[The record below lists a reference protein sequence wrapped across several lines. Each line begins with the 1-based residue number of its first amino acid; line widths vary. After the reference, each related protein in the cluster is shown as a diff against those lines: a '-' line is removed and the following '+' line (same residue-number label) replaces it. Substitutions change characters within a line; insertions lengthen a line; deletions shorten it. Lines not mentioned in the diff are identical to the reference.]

1 MKKFWIR
8 LVVTVAILAAIATQ
22 VDFSRLELASP
33 ARVAVGTTVATVL
46 ITLNQGISAVRWRV
60 ILGEDSPRWGYLTRL
75 NLIGIFFSTF
85 LPTSV
90 GGDAVRAWALA
101 REVPKPGTALSSVV
115 LDRGMGFAALVGYL
129 GAGALMSRQ
138 MLVDL
143 AGRLELQVPGW
154 VWFVAGLA
162 IVPLGVWLVRA
173 TRLGRWLR
181 EALQHLNRFRKSGR
195 TVVAATLLSFLVQ
208 GVYIAVWMTLAFA
221 AGFALPWET
230 FLVTVPVVSLGA
242 MIPVTLS
249 GLGIR
254 EGLWILLLGRF
265 ELTAATVTAFS
276 LLYFLAFAVTGG
288 IGGLI
293 YVVQGTTT
301 DRTQENSE

>member
-8 LVVTVAILAAIATQ
+8 FVVTVVILAAIVIQ

-33 ARVAVGTTVATVL
+33 GRVAVGTAVAVALLTV
-46 ITLNQGISAVRWRV
+46 NQGLSAVRWKV
-60 ILGEDSPRWGYLTRL
+60 ILGEDSPSWSYLTRL

-90 GGDAVRAWALA
+90 GGDAVRAWSLA
-101 REVPKPGTALSSVV
+101 REVPESGTALSSVV

-138 MLVDL
+138 MLLDL
-143 AGRLELQVPGW
+143 AGRLEWSVPGW
-154 VWFVAGLA
+154 VWFAAGLA
-162 IVPLGVWLVRA
+162 ALPVGMWLVRS

-181 EALQHLNRFRKSGR
+181 EAVRHLNRFRKSGR
-195 TVVAATLLSFLVQ
+195 DVVAATVLSFLVQ

-265 ELTAATVTAFS
+265 ELNAATVTAFS

-293 YVVQGTTT
+293 YIVRGTGAV
-301 DRTQENSE
+301 RTGAESA

>member
-1 MKKFWIR
+1 MKKFWVR
-8 LVVTVAILAAIATQ
+8 LVVTAVVLAVIVTQ
-22 VDFSRLELASP
+22 VDFSRLDLAAP
-33 ARVAVGTTVATVL
+33 GQVAVGTVVATAL
-46 ITLNQGISAVRWRV
+46 LTLNQGISAVRWKV
-60 ILGEDSPRWGYLTRL
+60 ILGEDSPSWWYLTRL

-101 REVPKPGTALSSVV
+101 REVPESGTALSSVV

-129 GAGALMSRQ
+129 AAGALMARQ
-138 MLVDL
+138 MLLDL
-143 AGRLELQVPGW
+143 AGRLEWSVPGW
-154 VWFVAGLA
+154 VWFAAGLA
-162 IVPLGVWLVRA
+162 ALPVGVWLVRS

-181 EALQHLNRFRKSGR
+181 EALRHLNRFRKSGR
-195 TVVAATLLSFLVQ
+195 DVASAALLSFLVQ
-208 GVYIAVWMTLAFA
+208 GVYIAAWMTLAFA

-242 MIPVTLS
+242 MVPVTLS
-249 GLGIR
+249 GLGVR

-265 ELTAATVTAFS
+265 DLTAATVTAFS

-293 YVVQGTTT
+293 YLVQGTEA
-301 DRTQENSE
+301 DRSEGGGS